1 MRIDRSMIP
10 RSRISM
16 ARAFFAS
23 ERLSK
28 RYTKTLV
35 STSAA
40 TIVEIFAFPAAV
52 VRLRLF
58 ALSALP
64 LFLTLDGRPEHPQAQ
79 LDRGRIILTGALRR
93 DPDRIPRRLPLDLVA
108 RLDSV
113 LFRKLLGDRDLQ

>member
-1 MRIDRSMIP
+1 
-10 RSRISM
+10 M

-64 LFLTLDGRPEHPQAQ
+64 LFLTLDRRPEHPQAQ
-79 LDRGRIILTGALRR
+79 LDRGRIILTGALPTELRALV
-93 DPDRIPRRLPLDLVA
+93 PDWMYRLRGRSA
-108 RLDSV
+108 
-113 LFRKLLGDRDLQ
+113 